1 MSKLKQM
8 NQNNI
13 VQKAVIW
20 FMLYA
25 IVGWIYETVL
35 ELFIYKTGFSNRGF
49 LFGPY
54 LPIYGVGA
62 LIFVFALYK
71 IKERK
76 VKIGKADITILVVF
90 IGVTLISTAI
100 ELIGS
105 YVAELFVSKPLWNY
119 DDYILNFDGR
129 IALDTSLRFG
139 VGGTI
144 FLYLLQP
151 MFNRLCEKMPEKTL
165 NITAI
170 TIIIIL
176 LIDLMLTL
184 TK

>member
-1 MSKLKQM
+1 MDKINQI

-13 VQKAVIW
+13 IQKAVIW
-20 FMLYA
+20 FMFYA

-35 ELFIYKTGFSNRGF
+35 EVAIYQTGFSNRGF
-49 LFGPY
+49 LYGPY
-54 LPIYGVGA
+54 LPVYGVGA
-62 LIFVFALYK
+62 LIFIFALQG

-76 VKIGKADITILVVF
+76 VKMGDIDITILIVF

-100 ELIGS
+100 ELAGS
-105 YVAELFVSKPLWNY
+105 YIAEIFTNKPLWNY
-119 DDYILNFDGR
+119 DEYAFNFDGR

-139 VGGTI
+139 VVGTI

-151 MFNRLCEKMPEKTL
+151 LFQKISDHMPGKTL

-170 TIIIIL
+170 TIIVIIL
-176 LIDLMLTL
+176 TDLILTL
-184 TK
+184 TT